1 MLCAM
6 LYNGWLFIAVIIG
19 GGIGYFVFGQTFM
32 KINLQN
38 CQVIRDTYCMLNC
51 AEPGKYITVF
61 QSINQQLH

>member
-19 GGIGYFVFGQTFM
+19 GGLGYFVFGQTFM

-51 AEPGKYITVF
+51 AEPGKCI
-61 QSINQQLH
+61 S